1 MGQDSGRQLCLSNP
15 LPRAPTAGAQPGTMT
30 TASGAGRPRQ
40 RHLSLTL
47 SITRC
52 PGNCRAVTQSQGF
65 PIPPGLAGHTVGAAG
80 MAHHIQSPLT
90 GTPGRVL
97 PSVFPS
103 HPCSSSLS
111 PSLSPFPAS
120 LTLLGHSN
128 FEALLEP
135 AVLAPV
141 ARHLVDDAV
150 LVPVARVHHVLLD
163 AAAEEA
169 LGTPHAPI
177 STRHGDPE
185 HPEDPGEPWGQ
196 SVAALTLQPSQAL
209 TP

>member
-1 MGQDSGRQLCLSNP
+1 
-15 LPRAPTAGAQPGTMT
+15 MT
-30 TASGAGRPRQ
+30 TASRAGRPRKH
-40 RHLSLTL
+40 HLSLTL
-47 SITRC
+47 SITCC
-52 PGNCRAVTQSQGF
+52 PGNCQAVTQSRGS
-65 PIPPGLAGHTVGAAG
+65 PSPLGLAGHIVGAAG
-80 MAHHIQSPLT
+80 MAHHTHTQSPMT
-90 GTPGRVL
+90 RTPGRA
-97 PSVFPS
+97 FPC
-103 HPCSSSLS
+103 HPWSSS
-111 PSLSPFPAS
+111 PSLSPSPFPTP

-169 LGTPHAPI
+169 LGTPQAPV
-177 STRHGDPE
+177 SAWHGDPE
-185 HPEDPGEPWGQ
+185 HPEQPGEPWWQ
-196 SVAALTLQPSQAL
+196 SGPVAALTLQPSQAL

>member
-1 MGQDSGRQLCLSNP
+1 MGQDSGRQLCLSSP
-15 LPRAPTAGAQPGTMT
+15 IPQAPTAGAYPGTMT
-30 TASGAGRPRQ
+30 TASGAGRPRK
-40 RHLSLTL
+40 RPLSLTL
-47 SITRC
+47 SITCC
-52 PGNCRAVTQSQGF
+52 PGNCQAVTQSQGV

-80 MAHHIQSPLT
+80 MAHHTQSPLT
-90 GTPGRVL
+90 RTTRQGIPM
-97 PSVFPS
+97 PSLVFIPIPDPIPFPFPS
-103 HPCSSSLS
+103 P
-111 PSLSPFPAS
+111 
-120 LTLLGHSN
+120 LTLLGHSH

-169 LGTPHAPI
+169 LGTPHTPVSAW
-177 STRHGDPE
+177 HGDPE
-185 HPEDPGEPWGQ
+185 HPREPWWQ
-196 SVAALTLQPSQAL
+196 SGTVAVLTLQPSQAL